1 MTKIFILNNYILLNK
16 RQEMDGSGFNKYYFS
31 FIVLCIMIGLGQPVM
46 AQGENISIS
55 YRGAG
60 GYFVGDMIIFDGKNS
75 AGNDTVLEISGPNL
89 APLGVPLDNL
99 NGTPG
104 TGTLVPVNKDGSW
117 KFIWYSSKSIGGEKL
132 ETARYTITA
141 ADTGSQ
147 EKTSS
152 TSILLKKPEFYINPV
167 SNPINVGDYIQL
179 NGYVEQG
186 TTQVRI
192 DISDST
198 ATLLR
203 TYTISVG
210 GSGYFNYG
218 YRVDIPPGQ
227 YFVVVSS
234 PSQQNILRTVLT
246 IISPAVKSPV
256 PTSPN
261 QVQTSIENVT
271 VTGTTSPVAKR
282 PVPLSTLTIITGLI
296 ISGTV
301 ILASKRIR
309 ADR

>member
-16 RQEMDGSGFNKYYFS
+16 RPEMVGSGYNKYYFS
-31 FIVLCIMIGLGQPVM
+31 FIVLSIMIGLGQPVM

-99 NGTPG
+99 NGMPG
-104 TGTLVPVNKDGSW
+104 TGTLVPVNQDGSW

-141 ADTGSQ
+141 ADIRSP

-167 SNPINVGDYIQL
+167 SNPINVGNYIQL

-192 DISDST
+192 DISDSSG
-198 ATLLR
+198 TLLR
-203 TYTISVG
+203 TDTFSVG
-210 GSGYFNYG
+210 GSGYFDYG

-227 YFVVVSS
+227 YSVVVSS
-234 PSQQNILRTVLT
+234 PSQQNTLRTVLT
-246 IISPAVKSPV
+246 VISPAAKSPV
-256 PTSPN
+256 PIST

-301 ILASKRIR
+301 ILAGKRME
-309 ADR
+309 ADQ

>member
-16 RQEMDGSGFNKYYFS
+16 RQEMVGSGFNKYYFS

-60 GYFVGDMIIFDGKNS
+60 GYFIGDMIIFDGKNS

-99 NGTPG
+99 NGMPG
-104 TGTLVPVNKDGSW
+104 TGTLVPVNQDGSW
-117 KFIWYSSKSIGGEKL
+117 KFIWYSSKSIGVEKL

-141 ADTGSQ
+141 ADIRSP

-198 ATLLR
+198 GTLLR

-218 YRVDIPPGQ
+218 YRVDIPTGQ
-227 YFVVVSS
+227 YSVVVSS
-234 PSQQNILRTVLT
+234 PSQQNTLRTVLT
-246 IISPAVKSPV
+246 VISPAVKSPV
-256 PTSPN
+256 PTST

-301 ILASKRIR
+301 ILAGKRIR
-309 ADR
+309 ADQ